1 MFNSP
6 LEYCPHCSEY
16 VALDLTQRECAAQHQ
31 CEKEPCPLENYF
43 TGMATDSE
51 LAVPE
56 RPGGDEVPGLS
67 PPAGATAR
75 RAPETIF

>member
-6 LEYCPHCSEY
+6 LEYCPRCCQY
-16 VALDLTQRECAAQHQ
+16 VALDLTQRECAAEHQ
-31 CEKEPCPLENYF
+31 CGKELCPLENHF
-43 TGMATDSE
+43 MGMKAGSE
-51 LAVPE
+51 LTAPE

-67 PPAGATAR
+67 PPADATAR